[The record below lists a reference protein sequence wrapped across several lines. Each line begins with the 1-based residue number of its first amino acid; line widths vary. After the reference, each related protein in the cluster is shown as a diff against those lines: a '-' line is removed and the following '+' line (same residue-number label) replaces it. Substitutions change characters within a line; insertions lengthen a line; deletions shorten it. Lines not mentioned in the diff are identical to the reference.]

1 MRLITPF
8 IREFVDGLKE
18 TVPWRY
24 RSYDGD
30 SKTWTIEEPY
40 TDEALALALDYY
52 DELEEVYTEAAVQ
65 REIARAFKTHTCQ
78 TTATPSSH
86 GTDECLRRVRHL
98 HQEHAALYLLPGA
111 PWSVVQAAYRALAML
126 VHPDRG
132 GSHQT
137 MVDVNRAYE
146 TLQKRVQVKV

>member
-8 IREFVDGLKE
+8 IREFVDALKE

-30 SKTWTIEEPY
+30 SRTWTIEEPY
-40 TDEALALALDYY
+40 ASDALALALDYY
-52 DELEEVYTEAAVQ
+52 GDMEEVYTEAAVQ
-65 REIARAFKTHTCQ
+65 REIAKAFKTHTCHA
-78 TTATPSSH
+78 TATPSPH

-111 PWSVVQAAYRALAML
+111 PWPLVQAAYRALALL

-132 GSHQT
+132 GSHQA

-146 TLQKRVQVKV
+146 SLERRQVKA